1 MTTSA
6 ATEVSVLFADIGD
19 STALYETLGDSEAHQ
34 LVTRVLEILAQ
45 AAQRHGGTVVKEIGD
60 EIMVM
65 LDSVDAAAAAA
76 CDMHEA
82 LEDRNEHD
90 PAKTTVS
97 VRIGL
102 FHGPVITDT
111 EDIYGDTVN
120 IAARMVE
127 QAKARQIVLPRV
139 TAETLSDEFRRS
151 TRFIDYATIR
161 GKGELELV
169 ELLWEHDDLTL
180 MAGRDQAL
188 DASAN
193 PAGRLRVRY
202 GECEVVLDASR
213 TVLVIGRNRVCNL
226 RVDEPLASREHI
238 RIERRNDRF
247 FLVDQS
253 TNGTWLQQANGSE
266 HFVRRSEFPLVDA
279 GRISLGRRLDD
290 DKAQAVEFL
299 VERAY

>member
-6 ATEVSVLFADIGD
+6 AEIAVLFADIGD
-19 STALYETLGDSEAHQ
+19 STALYEALGDTDAHRI
-34 LVTRVLEILAQ
+34 VSGVLDTLSDVAR
-45 AAQRHGGTVVKEIGD
+45 RHGGTVVKEIGD
-60 EIMVM
+60 EIMVT
-65 LDSVDAAAAAA
+65 LDTADAAAAAA

-90 PAKTTVS
+90 SGKTAVS

-102 FHGPVITDT
+102 FHGPVIART

-120 IAARMVE
+120 IAARMVQ
-127 QAKARQIVLPRV
+127 QAKARQTVLPRA
-139 TAETLSDEFRRS
+139 TAAMLSGAFRRS

-161 GKGELELV
+161 GKGEVELV

-180 MAGRDQAL
+180 AAGADQAV
-188 DASAN
+188 DSSAS

-213 TVLVIGRNRVCNL
+213 TVLVLGRNRICNL
-226 RVDEPLASREHI
+226 RIDEPMASRQHV
-238 RIERRNDRF
+238 RIERRNGRY
-247 FLVDQS
+247 FLIDQS
-253 TNGTWLQQANGSE
+253 TNGTWLQQADSRE
-266 HFVRRSEFPLVDA
+266 QFIRRSEHPLIDA

-290 DKAQAVEFL
+290 ARAKTVEFL
-299 VERAY
+299 VEPA

>member
-6 ATEVSVLFADIGD
+6 AEVSVLFADIGD
-19 STALYETLGDSEAHQ
+19 STALYEALGDSEAHRV
-34 LVTRVLEILAQ
+34 VTRVLETLAGV
-45 AAQRHGGTVVKEIGD
+45 AERHGGTVVKEIGD
-60 EIMVM
+60 EIMVT
-65 LDSVDAAAAAA
+65 LDTVEAAAAAA

-90 PAKTTVS
+90 PAKTRVS

-127 QAKARQIVLPRV
+127 QAKARQIVLPRA
-139 TAETLSDEFRRS
+139 TARTLPDEFRRS

-161 GKGELELV
+161 GKGEVELV

-180 MAGRDQAL
+180 MAGTDRPV
-188 DASAN
+188 DAPAWT
-193 PAGRLRVRY
+193 AGRLRVRY
-202 GECEVVLDASR
+202 GECEVILDASR
-213 TVLVIGRNRVCNL
+213 TVLVLGRNRVCNL
-226 RVDEPLASREHI
+226 RIDEPLASRQHI

-253 TNGTWLQQANGSE
+253 TNGTWLRQTDGSE
-266 HFVRRSEFPLVDA
+266 HFIRRSEFPLVDA
-279 GRISLGRRLDD
+279 GRISLGRPLDD
-290 DKAQAVEFL
+290 DKAKTVEFM
-299 VERAY
+299 VEPV

>member
-6 ATEVSVLFADIGD
+6 TELTVLFADIGD
-19 STALYETLGDSEAHQ
+19 STALYEALGDTDAHQ
-34 LVTRVLEILAQ
+34 LVTRILDTLSGVAR
-45 AAQRHGGTVVKEIGD
+45 RHGGTVVKEIGD
-60 EIMVM
+60 EIMVT
-65 LDSVDAAAAAA
+65 LATADAAAAAA

-90 PAKTTVS
+90 PAKTAVS

-120 IAARMVE
+120 IAARMVQ
-127 QAKARQIVLPRV
+127 QAKARQTVLPRS
-139 TAETLSDEFRRS
+139 TAAMLSEAFRRS

-161 GKGELELV
+161 GKGEVELV

-180 MAGRDQAL
+180 MAGKEQAL

-193 PAGRLRVRY
+193 PGGRLRVRY

-213 TVLVIGRNRVCNL
+213 TVLVLGRNRVCNL
-226 RVDEPLASREHI
+226 RIDEPLASRQHI

-253 TNGTWLQQANGSE
+253 TNGTWLQQTDGSE
-266 HFVRRSEFPLVDA
+266 HFIRRSEYPLIDA

-290 DKAQAVEFL
+290 ERAKTVEFL
-299 VERAY
+299 VEPA

>member
-1 MTTSA
+1 MTSSA
-6 ATEVSVLFADIGD
+6 AEVSVLFADIGE
-19 STALYETLGDSEAHQ
+19 STSLYEALGDTEAHQ
-34 LVTRVLEILAQ
+34 IVTRVLETLSGVARI
-45 AAQRHGGTVVKEIGD
+45 HGGIVVKEIGD

-65 LDSVDAAAAAA
+65 FDTADAAAAAA

-90 PAKTTVS
+90 PARTPVS
-97 VRIGL
+97 VRIGF
-102 FHGPVITDT
+102 FHGPIIADT

-120 IAARMVE
+120 IAARMVQ
-127 QAKARQIVLPRV
+127 QAKARQTVLPRS
-139 TAETLSDEFRRS
+139 TAGMLADAFRRS

-161 GKGELELV
+161 GKGEVELV

-180 MAGRDQAL
+180 MAGRDQVL
-188 DASAN
+188 DASGSA
-193 PAGRLRVRY
+193 AERLRVRY

-213 TVLVIGRNRVCNL
+213 TALVLGRNRVCNL
-226 RVDEPLASREHI
+226 RIDEPLASRQHI

-253 TNGTWLQQANGSE
+253 TNGTWLQQADGSE
-266 HFVRRSEFPLVDA
+266 HFIRRSEHPLVGA

-290 DKAQAVEFL
+290 EHTQAVEFV
-299 VERAY
+299 VEPA